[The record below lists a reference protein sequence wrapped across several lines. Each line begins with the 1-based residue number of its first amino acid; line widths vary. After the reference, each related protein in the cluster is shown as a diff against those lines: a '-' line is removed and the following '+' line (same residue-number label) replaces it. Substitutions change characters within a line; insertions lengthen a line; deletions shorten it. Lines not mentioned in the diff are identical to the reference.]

1 MAADPVF
8 IDTNVP
14 VYATRRTAS
23 EHAAARALTRQETE
37 VRRMWVSGQI
47 LRESPAAVTRPQA
60 TDPAL
65 PIETAIADVR
75 RFQQVFDVA
84 EDSPIVLDRL
94 LALLGAHHRAGR
106 QVYDANIV
114 ATLLEHGVRRLLIP
128 NAADFRRFAGIIE
141 PQPYDDGLLLAARR
155 PSVLWEAARF
165 SGIRQQT
172 QKPCFR

>member
-23 EHAAARALTRQETE
+23 EHAAARAALTRLETE
-37 VRRMWVSGQI
+37 VRRMWISGQI
-47 LRESPAAVTRPQA
+47 LREYLAAVTRPQA

-106 QVYDANIV
+106 QVHDANIV
-114 ATLLEHGVRRLLIP
+114 ATMLEQWRAPLADVQRRRFQ
-128 NAADFRRFAGIIE
+128 AFRRE
-141 PQPYDDGLLLAARR
+141 YRTRAA
-155 PSVLWEAARF
+155 
-165 SGIRQQT
+165 Q
-172 QKPCFR
+172 